1 MVSDS
6 TEGSRPVKKPKKDRS
21 GDLPE
26 WEKLLS
32 AQFLFQSHFPE
43 AVLTGGTAAALHAGH
58 RISTDAD
65 HVLIDLK
72 ARFSE
77 ILKKLEQEAGWRT
90 KRLEPPVLI
99 LGHFEGVRTG
109 IRQLIRSKPLETTTI
124 RGLKIPTLAEMLRVK
139 AYLIVRRN
147 ATRDFIDFVA
157 LFDKLGVGESVK
169 ALTSLDDLYPQES
182 GNSITQQLML
192 QLAEPKP
199 WDLADT
205 NLSRYKG
212 LKAPYTSWEEVRRRS
227 LLAAQELIF
236 RNR

>member
-1 MVSDS
+1 M
-6 TEGSRPVKKPKKDRS
+6 KKPKKDQS
-21 GDLPE
+21 GNLPE

-32 AQFLFQSHFPE
+32 AQFVFQSHFPE

-58 RISTDAD
+58 RISTDGD

-72 ARFSE
+72 VHFLE
-77 ILKKLEQEAGWRT
+77 ILKKLEREAGWQT
-90 KRLEPPVLI
+90 KRVEPPVLI

-109 IRQLIRSKPLETTTI
+109 IRQLIRSRPLETTTI

-157 LFDKLGVGESVK
+157 LFDKLGVRESVK

-182 GNSITQQLML
+182 GNSITQQLAL

-199 WDLADT
+199 WDLAET

-227 LLAAQELIF
+227 LLAAQELIL
-236 RNR
+236 RNH